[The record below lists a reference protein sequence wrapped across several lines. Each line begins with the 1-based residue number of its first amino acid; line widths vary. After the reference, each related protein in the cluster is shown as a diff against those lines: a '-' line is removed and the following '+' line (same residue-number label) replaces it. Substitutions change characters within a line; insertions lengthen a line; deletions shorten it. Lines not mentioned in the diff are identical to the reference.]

1 MKQEDIK
8 ELMTFFDEKSS
19 LSKIKI
25 KNDDFEIEIKKFGAD
40 IETGTACATPAP
52 HAPAAV
58 PAVNVVVGDSHAASK
73 ASMDTIDS
81 PMVGT
86 FYKAASPGANP
97 FVSAG
102 QVVHKGDTIGII
114 EAMKIMNEVE
124 AEFDCRI
131 IKSLVEDGQ
140 PVEYAMSLFEVEKL

>member
-1 MKQEDIK
+1 MKQEEIK

-40 IETGTACATPAP
+40 AETGAVAP
-52 HAPAAV
+52 VTHAPAPA
-58 PAVNVVVGDSHAASK
+58 AVNVVVGDSHASK

-86 FYKAASPGANP
+86 FYKAPSPGATP

-102 QVVHKGDTIGII
+102 QVVHKGDTIGVI

-131 IKSLVEDGQ
+131 IKALVEDGQ